1 MDDFDELLFSYI
13 ATNGGANRNA
23 TKLTREE
30 FITGFEMF
38 LDKGNNKSCI
48 ISTFNMVIII
58 FIFTHKQFC
67 NNIVIVTII
76 ITGGNEDERLGLYFT
91 VFSDGETTMSFT
103 GKIILILIGFN
114 VSIST
119 FAVF

>member
-58 FIFTHKQFC
+58 FILLI
-67 NNIVIVTII
+67 N
-76 ITGGNEDERLGLYFT
+76 
-91 VFSDGETTMSFT
+91 SFA
-103 GKIILILIGFN
+103 IILLLLL
-114 VSIST
+114 
-119 FAVF
+119 

>member
-48 ISTFNMVIII
+48 ILTFNMVIIT
-58 FIFTHKQFC
+58 FILPI
-67 NNIVIVTII
+67 N
-76 ITGGNEDERLGLYFT
+76 
-91 VFSDGETTMSFT
+91 SFV
-103 GKIILILIGFN
+103 IILLLLL
-114 VSIST
+114 
-119 FAVF
+119 